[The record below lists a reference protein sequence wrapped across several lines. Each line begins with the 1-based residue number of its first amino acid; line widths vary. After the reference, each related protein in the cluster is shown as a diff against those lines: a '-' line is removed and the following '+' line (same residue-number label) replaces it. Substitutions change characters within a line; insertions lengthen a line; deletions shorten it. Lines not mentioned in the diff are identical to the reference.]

1 MDKVDMIPKG
11 GFISEMKQGDNV
23 KAVFMVSEKKLLT
36 TRNGRP
42 FARLQLIDKTG
53 EIPAMIWDDVK
64 QKISGIE
71 LGSVVGVRGN
81 VESYE
86 NRLQI
91 RLNTVRSLDK
101 DRVDISTLLPTTQRN
116 ISEMIKELDQVIS
129 HIRDKHLLRLVG
141 NIFGRQ
147 ELKKAFMNAPAAKT
161 IHHNYVGGLLEH
173 TLQVARSVISLFPIY
188 SYMGMSQDLLLAGAI
203 LHDIGKIYEYSYD
216 RVIDMTPFG
225 RLVGHVYL
233 SAYMVDKEI
242 SGLDDFPEELRI
254 QLIHLILSH
263 HGQLEFGSPKLPM
276 TKEAMFL
283 HMLDDL
289 DAKLTGFDSII
300 EATPDD
306 ELFSSFSQIYNR
318 YLYTRMYSEE
328 EE

>member
-91 RLNTVRSLDK
+91 RLNTVKSLDK
-101 DRVDISTLLPTTQRN
+101 DRVDMSNLLPTTQRN

-129 HIRDKHLLRLVG
+129 HIRDKHLLRLIR
-141 NIFGRQ
+141 NIFGKE
-147 ELKKAFMNAPAAKT
+147 ELKNAFINAPAAKT

-173 TLQVARSVISLFPIY
+173 TLQLARSVISLFPIY
-188 SYMGMSQDLLLAGAI
+188 SYMGMSQDLLLAGTI

-216 RVIDMTPFG
+216 RVIDMTPLG

-233 SAYMVDKEI
+233 SAYIVDEEI
-242 SGLDDFPEELRI
+242 SRFDDFPEELRV

-283 HMLDDL
+283 HMIDDL
-289 DAKLTGFDSII
+289 DAKLAGFTSII
-300 EATPDD
+300 EATPD
-306 ELFSSFSQIYNR
+306 EEVFSSFSQIYNR
-318 YLYTRMYSEE
+318 YLYTKMYSEE
-328 EE
+328 E